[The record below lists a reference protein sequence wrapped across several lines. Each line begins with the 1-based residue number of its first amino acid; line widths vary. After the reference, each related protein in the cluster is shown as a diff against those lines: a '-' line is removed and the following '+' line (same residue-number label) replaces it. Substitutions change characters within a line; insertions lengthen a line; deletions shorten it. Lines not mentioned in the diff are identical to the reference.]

1 MADVKVTLNTKG
13 IEDRFLKL
21 HKKAQYAMSQQALKD
36 CNYYCKQD
44 QDGLIS
50 SSIMHSDLENG
61 ALIWKTPYAK
71 KQYYLDSA
79 CKDKNPNAQ
88 KCGRTKPALN
98 TKRTGW
104 LYMTKYSKEGGKW
117 KCRHKYCRQFQNF

>member
-1 MADVKVTLNTKG
+1 MSEVKVTLNTKG

-36 CNYYCKQD
+36 FNYYCKQD

-61 ALIWKTPYAK
+61 VLIWKTPYAK
-71 KQYYLDSA
+71 KQYYLDSS

-88 KCGRTKPALN
+88 KI
-98 TKRTGW
+98 
-104 LYMTKYSKEGGKW
+104 
-117 KCRHKYCRQFQNF
+117 F

>member
-1 MADVKVTLNTKG
+1 MSEVKVTLNTKG

-50 SSIMHSDLENG
+50 SSIMHSDLDNG
-61 ALIWKTPYAK
+61 VLIWKTPYAK

-88 KCGRTKPALN
+88 KMWAHKAGFEHKEDWMAIYDKVFKGGR
-98 TKRTGW
+98 
-104 LYMTKYSKEGGKW
+104 
-117 KCRHKYCRQFQNF
+117 